1 MKKINSIWFGPRIL
15 LVAIGLLLL
24 ALVLYVMSLFVDGAL
39 LPSLVTF
46 SLGAS
51 AATGLLL
58 FVILAIEHAQDK
70 KLNIPVEALPGTHK
84 QSFPMFF
91 AGTEIWF
98 SHLDGMHAFT
108 EEVIQKFLRDI
119 PRIAKPSA
127 PALVAIILDE
137 TVVTAPLMTVLTD
150 KLIEISS
157 HVQKV
162 ALVGLKP
169 AVKRRMERM
178 FRDKMTSAE
187 PTFSVFAIHYTN
199 DLEAAKEW
207 LAGR

>member
-1 MKKINSIWFGPRIL
+1 MKKINSIWFGPKIL
-15 LVAIGLLLL
+15 LVAIGFLLL
-24 ALVLYVMSLFVDGAL
+24 ALVLYVVSLLVDEAI
-39 LPSLVTF
+39 LPLLVTF

-84 QSFPMFF
+84 QSFPMYF

-108 EEVIQKFLRDI
+108 DEVIQKFLKDI

-127 PALVAIILDE
+127 PSLVAIILDE
-137 TVVTAPLMTVLTD
+137 TVVTAPLMAVLTD
-150 KLIEISS
+150 KLMAISPY
-157 HVQKV
+157 VQKV
-162 ALVGLKP
+162 VFVGLNP
-169 AVKRRMERM
+169 AVKRKMERR

-187 PTFSVFAIHYTN
+187 SPTSSFAIHYSN
-199 DLEAAKEW
+199 DLEVAKEW